1 MVKSVHQALVADI
14 KTAIARLDMSK
25 AEFGILAVND
35 PRLVYDLDKG
45 RELRSATEAKVKEA
59 LNALKAQASKAG
71 AA

>member
-14 KTAIARLDMSK
+14 KAAISRLDMSK

-59 LNALKAQASKAG
+59 LNALNAQASKAG